1 MEYNAM
7 TAKEYL
13 QQYAD
18 AARVVRRLRIEYE
31 EELVLIDNIQS
42 PLGGDGTP
50 RTGAISKSVEDKAIR
65 LADKALELKE
75 AELEAIRIR
84 QEVFDVI
91 NKIPGEPG
99 EVLYFRYV
107 QLKSWGEIS
116 DIVGYSKRHIGRLH
130 AEGLAQVQ
138 KCPFM
143 SSSDVIF

>member
-1 MEYNAM
+1 MENNVM

-31 EELVLIDNIQS
+31 EELDLIDNIHS
-42 PLGGDGTP
+42 PLSGDGTP
-50 RTGAISKSVEDKAIR
+50 RTGAISKSVENKAIR
-65 LADKALELKE
+65 LADKALALKD

-91 NKIPGEPG
+91 NKIPGEAG
-99 EVLYFRYV
+99 EVLYLRYV
-107 QLKSWGEIS
+107 QLKTWGEIS
-116 DIVGYSKRHIGRLH
+116 DAVGYSKRHIGRLH

-143 SSSDVIF
+143 SSHDVIF